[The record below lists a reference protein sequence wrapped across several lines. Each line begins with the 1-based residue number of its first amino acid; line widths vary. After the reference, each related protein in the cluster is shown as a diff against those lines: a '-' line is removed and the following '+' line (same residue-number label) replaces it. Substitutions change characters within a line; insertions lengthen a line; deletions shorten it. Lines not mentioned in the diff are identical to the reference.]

1 MKPGFLNLLTKLSA
15 TKVQPKHQ
23 EFLDEHFSVS
33 PKWDTLK
40 KKLRSPAF
48 VEAIKQDIRS
58 DEKLKRYSEANSKHI
73 RTRGVPTFQIQ
84 SQSGNKPYTVKYH
97 PDIDRFSC
105 NCGDWSYTR
114 SHQTGRSQQD
124 CKHIKSVKASNPDIS
139 ALTKQAAFGCAAINI
154 AKEKRLSVMHPRRVL
169 L

>member
-1 MKPGFLNLLTKLSA
+1 MNPGLLNILIKLSA
-15 TKVQPKHQ
+15 KNQPQHH
-23 EFLDEHFSVS
+23 EFLDDHFNTN
-33 PKWDTLK
+33 PQWQTFK
-40 KKLRSPAF
+40 KKLRSPSF
-48 VEAIKQDIRS
+48 VEAIQQDIRS

-73 RTRGVPTFQIQ
+73 RTRGVPTFPVP

-124 CKHIKSVKASNPDIS
+124 CKHIKSVKASNPDTS
-139 ALTKQAAFGCAAINI
+139 ALTKQAAFGCAA
-154 AKEKRLSVMHPRRVL
+154 LSMLRRRGL
-169 L
+169 R